1 MLKDLVAIEIE
12 LVDKEQREYM
22 LQKALADVAKEYDYV
37 LIDCAPSLGL
47 ITLNSLVA
55 ADSVIIPIQCEYFA
69 LEGLGK
75 LLNTVKSIQNI
86 HNPNLDIEGL
96 LLTMFDSRL
105 RLSNQ
110 VVEEVRKHFSTMVF
124 DTIIRR
130 NTRLGEAPSYG
141 EQALGRGLSA
151 LLKETSADINS
162 ASDKNADKL
171 VGSIVEIELNSID
184 VNPFQPRT
192 YFDEEAISE
201 LANSIKELGVIQPI
215 TVRKL
220 EGNKFQ
226 LVSGERRFR
235 ASKLIGNTSI
245 PAYIRIANDQE
256 MLEMALV
263 ENIQRKNLDP
273 IEVALSYQRLI
284 EDIQL
289 TQEQLS
295 VRVGKKRST
304 VTNYLRL
311 LKLDPIIQT
320 GMRDG
325 FISMGHGRALI
336 NVDSSENQ
344 LNIYT
349 KIVKDKLSV
358 RQTEELVKNLKEG
371 NTTTSKKSQVP
382 SFAKNSLHDLTSF
395 FGNKVTISVNSKGKG
410 KLTIPFTS
418 EEDFNRIK
426 NLLK

>member
-1 MLKDLVAIEIE
+1 MA
-12 LVDKEQREYM
+12 
-22 LQKALADVAKEYDYV
+22 KATK
-37 LIDCAPSLGL
+37 
-47 ITLNSLVA
+47 
-55 ADSVIIPIQCEYFA
+55 
-69 LEGLGK
+69 K
-75 LLNTVKSIQNI
+75 
-86 HNPNLDIEGL
+86 
-96 LLTMFDSRL
+96 
-105 RLSNQ
+105 
-110 VVEEVRKHFSTMVF
+110 
-124 DTIIRR
+124 
-130 NTRLGEAPSYG
+130 
-141 EQALGRGLSA
+141 QALGRGLSA
-151 LLKETSADINS
+151 LLKENSAEINS
-162 ASDKNADKL
+162 ASDKNADQL
-171 VGSIVEIELNSID
+171 VGNIVEIELNSIE

-192 YFDEEAISE
+192 YFDEEALTE

-220 EGNKFQ
+220 SGNKFQ

-235 ASKLIGNTSI
+235 ASKLIGNSTV

-273 IEVALSYQRLI
+273 IEVSLSYQRLI
-284 EDIQL
+284 DEIKL

-295 VRVGKKRST
+295 IRVGKKRST

-336 NVDSSENQ
+336 NIDSSDDQ

-358 RQTEELVKNLKEG
+358 RQTEALVKNLKEG
-371 NTTTSKKSQVP
+371 NTLVNKKNETP
-382 SFAKNSLHDLTSF
+382 SFVKNSIKEINSF
-395 FGNKVTISVNSKGKG
+395 FGHKVSISANSKGKG
-410 KLTIPFTS
+410 KLTIPFSS